1 MRICMRLAPFFCAL
15 VVAAGPALAAGKSQ
29 TKRGA
34 SSRARAA
41 QLREQ
46 GLKAVADGREDD
58 ALRAFGLAVEADPK
72 EEVSHHEIGKIFF
85 RRGQAQ
91 EAIAHFRAAVKLQP
105 KDMSAW
111 YDLAYAQRSVQAYP
125 EAADAYRHYV
135 ALSPDDPD
143 GYYGLAESLRQ
154 SNHPGEA
161 IAAYEQYLGKEKRE
175 SEQKWVQ
182 RAKERIAEL
191 QPQADAEAQK
201 KAEAEAQR
209 KAEADTKAEAEARK
223 KAEADAEAQKKKE
236 ESAAAAA
243 AAAVPMPAPVDATN
257 AAPTSATSSAAGVE
271 STAAAAG
278 TRVIV
283 HGRNGAVVKVA
294 PPGAVDPA
302 AKIAEGDSAFAAKDF
317 RIALYAYQD
326 AIMADPKNVAAR
338 TKAGTV
344 YAKMGHDPEAMEQW
358 NRALALDPSNQEAQE
373 GLAAAQARRAA
384 RQAPSSGTTIVTVT
398 PPAAAAATATP
409 GNTTSATAASA
420 PSPTGAPAVNNALT
434 ALTAVPAAST
444 GPAPSFAPPPSV
456 ATGVDESAAR
466 QHYSAGV
473 ALMRDRKYDAAITE
487 LDQAIVL
494 RPGYANA
501 LIARGSARISL
512 GRFPEAA
519 QDYGAARAADPTLAA
534 PLFGLAE
541 AYRQMGESGK
551 AIEMYRAFAESNA
564 ADAQANLKAYA
575 RQTADSLSRK

>member
-1 MRICMRLAPFFCAL
+1 MRLAPFLCAL
-15 VVAAGPALAAGKSQ
+15 AVAAGPALGASKSR
-29 TKRGA
+29 TKQG

-72 EEVSHHEIGKIFF
+72 EEISHHEIGKIFF
-85 RRGQAQ
+85 RRGQTQ

-111 YDLAYAQRSVQAYP
+111 YDLAYAQRSVQAHP

-135 ALSPDDPD
+135 ALSPEDPD

-161 IAAYEQYLGKEKRE
+161 IAAYQEYLGKEKRE

-182 RAKERIAEL
+182 RAKERIVEL

-201 KAEAEAQR
+201 NAEAEAQK
-209 KAEADTKAEAEARK
+209 KAEADAKADAEARK
-223 KAEADAEAQKKKE
+223 KAEAEAQAQKKRDE
-236 ESAAAAA
+236 AAAAA
-243 AAAVPMPAPVDATN
+243 AAAALVPAPTVAMN
-257 AAPTSATSSAAGVE
+257 AAPSSPTSSATPVETTAG
-271 STAAAAG
+271 AG

-283 HGRNGAVVKVA
+283 HGANGTVAKVLA
-294 PPGAVDPA
+294 PGAVDPA
-302 AKIAEGDSAFAAKDF
+302 AKIAEGDSALAAKDF

-338 TKAGTV
+338 AKAGTV
-344 YAKMGHDPEAMEQW
+344 YAKMGHDPEAIEQW
-358 NRALALDPSNQEAQE
+358 NRALTLDPSNQEAQE

-398 PPAAAAATATP
+398 PAATAGAAATATP
-409 GNTTSATAASA
+409 GNATSATAASA
-420 PSPTGAPAVNNALT
+420 PSATAAPTVGNALT
-434 ALTAVPAAST
+434 ALTAVPAASSA
-444 GPAPSFAPPPSV
+444 PAPSFAPPPSV
-456 ATGVDESAAR
+456 ATGVDEAAAR

-473 ALMRDRKYDAAITE
+473 ALMRDRKYDAAIAE

-494 RPGYANA
+494 RPAYANA

-541 AYRQMGESGK
+541 AYRQMGESGR

-564 ADAQANLKAYA
+564 ADAQPNLKAYA